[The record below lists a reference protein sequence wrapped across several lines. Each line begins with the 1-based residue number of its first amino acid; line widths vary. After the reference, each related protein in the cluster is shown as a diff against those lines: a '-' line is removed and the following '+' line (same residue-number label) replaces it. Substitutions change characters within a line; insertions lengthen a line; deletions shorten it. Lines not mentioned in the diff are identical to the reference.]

1 MRCIHEF
8 DTLRT
13 CSLYSASA
21 MLQFQRGDFE
31 ELGFGGAPQC
41 FLSRSPRGS
50 FRGHDE
56 GNLIGR
62 NNKRIGMKQTP
73 GCAGTA
79 GELPGRRRRSPGRS
93 HHDADQRRSLIHP
106 PIAPSRHCVIAPSR
120 HRSPNRQAV
129 RHVDPRRGHPPA
141 SSRHVSPHSLYPH
154 AVGRAQHA
162 VGSTSVACGSRLP
175 TTTARGALAPAAAPG
190 AGASPLDRRAVPGAD
205 LKWKWPITNNP
216 TLYFRFYALAMRR

>member
-1 MRCIHEF
+1 MR
-8 DTLRT
+8 R
-13 CSLYSASA
+13 
-21 MLQFQRGDFE
+21 
-31 ELGFGGAPQC
+31 
-41 FLSRSPRGS
+41 
-50 FRGHDE
+50 
-56 GNLIGR
+56 NGR
-62 NNKRIGMKQTP
+62 RV
-73 GCAGTA
+73 A
-79 GELPGRRRRSPGRS
+79 RRRRSPGRS
-93 HHDADQRRSLIHP
+93 HHDADQRRSLVHP
-106 PIAPSRHCVIAPSR
+106 PIAPSRHRAIAPSR

-205 LKWKWPITNNP
+205 LKWKWPITKHKQP
-216 TLYFRFYALAMRR
+216 HSLFPILCARHAAISKAYTSSSCTVRLMTLWTLLQVRWTTPIRQPIDRSLSHLPSPPIPSAGLSARLQRRRRPQREARPQ